1 MIGEAALF
9 ELGIMIAALAVVGS
23 IAKYVKESDIPFFI
37 LIGIALGPYGIGRY
51 LDFYVG
57 SNPTADQFIELGAE
71 LGVIFLLFFM
81 GLSFSLKKLRRQSS
95 EIIGIGTLD
104 LLNFAPGILIGYW
117 FFQDMLAAFLIGGI
131 VYISSSAVISKSI
144 MDLGW
149 ESTPEADR
157 MLGGLIFEDLVI
169 IFYLALM
176 SSVLLGDGADVRSI
190 AIDVGIAVIFV
201 VVLVGT
207 MVLKPELYN
216 KILKTESDE
225 LFVLRAIGII
235 GLVAGIAVVL
245 GLSEAV
251 AAFFVGVAFAGSDHL
266 SSLQNH
272 LYSERYLFGGIF
284 FFWIG
289 LETDPL
295 LFRGVGSLLILVVIA
310 SSLYK
315 FFTMYYGAK
324 FFDMGPESSTKAGV
338 GMITRGEFSLIVA
351 ALASEAVGVYDVP
364 LITETIPAFAVSYV
378 LVMSIVGT
386 ILMQNVDK
394 ITSRLGLKKMR

>member
-9 ELGIMIAALAVVGS
+9 ELGIMIAALAGGAS
-23 IAKYVKESDIPFFI
+23 IAKYIKESDIPLFI
-37 LIGIALGPYGIGRY
+37 LLGIALGPYGMGRFSDFHIG
-51 LDFYVG
+51 VT
-57 SNPTADQFIELGAE
+57 PTAYEFIELGAE

-81 GLSFSLKKLRRQSS
+81 GLSFSLKKLRRQSD
-95 EIIGIGTLD
+95 EIIGVGTLD

-117 FFQDMLAAFLIGGI
+117 FYQDLLAALLIGGI

-169 IFYLALM
+169 IFYLAVM
-176 SSVLLGDGADVRSI
+176 SSVLLGNGADVRSI
-190 AIDVGIAVIFV
+190 VIDIGIALIFV
-201 VVLVGT
+201 MILIGL
-207 MVLKPELYN
+207 MVLKPDLFN
-216 KILKTESDE
+216 NALKTESDE

-235 GLVAGIAVVL
+235 GLVAGMAVVL

-266 SSLQNH
+266 AKLQRH

-295 LFRGVGSLLILVVIA
+295 LFRDIGIILVLVVIA
-310 SSLYK
+310 SSIYK
-315 FFTMYYGAK
+315 FLQC
-324 FFDMGPESSTKAGV
+324 
-338 GMITRGEFSLIVA
+338 ITGLSSLIWD
-351 ALASEAVGVYDVP
+351 LRVP
-364 LITETIPAFAVSYV
+364 LKRV
-378 LVMSIVGT
+378 
-386 ILMQNVDK
+386 
-394 ITSRLGLKKMR
+394 

>member
-9 ELGIMIAALAVVGS
+9 ELGIMIAALAIGGS
-23 IAKYVKESDIPFFI
+23 VAKYIKESDIPLFI
-37 LIGIALGPYGIGRY
+37 LLGIVLGPYGMGRY
-51 LDFYVG
+51 WNFYIG
-57 SNPTADQFIELGAE
+57 ATPTAYEFIELGAE

-81 GLSFSLKKLRRQSS
+81 GLSFSLKKLRRQRD
-95 EIIGIGTLD
+95 EIIGVGTLD

-117 FFQDMLAAFLIGGI
+117 FYQDLLAAFLIGGI

-169 IFYLALM
+169 IFYLAMM
-176 SSVLLGDGADVRSI
+176 SSVLLGNGADLRSI
-190 AIDVGIAVIFV
+190 VIDIGVAILFVIVLLGIMLF
-201 VVLVGT
+201 
-207 MVLKPELYN
+207 KPGFFN
-216 KILKTESDE
+216 KILDTESDE

-235 GLVAGIAVVL
+235 GLVAGIAVAL

-251 AAFFVGVAFAGSDHL
+251 AAFFVGVAFAGSEHL
-266 SSLQNH
+266 SELQKH

-289 LETDPL
+289 METDPL
-295 LFRGVGSLLILVVIA
+295 LFRGVGTILILVVIA
-310 SSLYK
+310 SSIYK

-324 FFDMGPESSTKAGV
+324 FFDMGPESSTKAGL

-378 LVMSIVGT
+378 LVMSILGT
-386 ILMQNVDK
+386 ILMQNVEK
-394 ITSRLGLKKMR
+394 ITSWLGLDED